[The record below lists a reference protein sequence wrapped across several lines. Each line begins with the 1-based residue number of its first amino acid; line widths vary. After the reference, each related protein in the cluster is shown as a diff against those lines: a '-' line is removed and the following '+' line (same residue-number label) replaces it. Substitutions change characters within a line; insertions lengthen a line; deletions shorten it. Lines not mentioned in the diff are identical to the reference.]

1 MEIYAMRYVITAD
14 RPFGEIEAQTIAV
27 LEQQGFVVR
36 RTFSLES
43 ATRSSS
49 DGACTS
55 PGYSVLMLYA
65 SGFLREPL
73 GLVTLYE
80 QGGQTVLHSL
90 LTLPAGGDVEAE
102 MVAALAQSGLDF
114 CVKARDGEICIQP
127 REDAMKDQSR

>member
-1 MEIYAMRYVITAD
+1 MRYLIRAD
-14 RPFGEIEAQTIAV
+14 RSFGEIEAQTIAV

-49 DGACTS
+49 SAPRAS

-65 SGFLREPL
+65 SDYLREPL

-80 QGGQTVLHSL
+80 QGGQTVIHSL
-90 LTLPAGGDVEAE
+90 VTLSAGGDVEAE
-102 MVAALAQSGLDF
+102 MVAALVQSGLDF
-114 CVKARDGEICIQP
+114 CVKARDGETCIQP
-127 REDAMKDQSR
+127 REDALKDQNR